1 MRLRVMV
8 ETIGDEA
15 KQDHSSNLDEYDLS
29 LDVPIV
35 IRNGTR
41 SCMKHSIC
49 NYVSYENL
57 PPQFR
62 AFKASLDS
70 TTILKN
76 IHIAL
81 ECTEYKVDGTLDRH
95 KAELDAKGFT
105 QTYGLT
111 TLRLFLML
119 SSMVGCRHAD
129 TPIEFN
135 TKLGSLVDKFPID
148 KEKYQLLVGKLSTYL
163 TLTDIFYAAYT
174 DSNWAGSIVDR
185 KSTSGYC
192 IFVWDNLVTWRS
204 KKQEIVTRSIVEAE
218 YRTMSLG
225 ICEEIWLQKVLFDL
239 RWDYEVSMK
248 LFCDNKTAINTAN
261 NLFQHNRTEHVEI
274 DRYFIKER
282 LDNGSICISYIP
294 SNQQIV
300 DILTK
305 GLLRQNFLQEAR
317 NAERT
322 AENFKNNNLVKIPR
336 VYWVPEMVFAFTSFG
351 FFEMRLDV
359 YSAMVDDI
367 EFMKQSGI
375 DPSKVAKALVEV
387 FAEMVFVHGF
397 LHGDPHPGNILVS
410 LDNLNGF
417 TLVLLDHG
425 IYKQLDAEFRLHYC
439 QLWKAMITLDTNKIL
454 QLGEWFGVP
463 KYSKYFPLIFTGR
476 SFDSTSALGMGMSNE
491 ERRNLKQEL
500 KLLKMEDI
508 SSFMESL
515 PSDFLAVLRTDGL
528 LRSITRK
535 LGVPQRLRILT
546 YAKFAL
552 HGSSPKLNPATDPI
566 VKVAYFRLKTSLSY
580 LHLRLFLVGAEA
592 LSSFQKFMNFTCS
605 LCRRYYHAMKSMQM
619 LSFP

>member
-1 MRLRVMV
+1 MTIFSFRRVATLCVLTAGTGLAFQASNSNSNSLDVEEKFRTTIHGFRRSSRAISTISLIVLDYKYSLYGVVANSEEYRLKLSEVHLRS
-8 ETIGDEA
+8 A
-15 KQDHSSNLDEYDLS
+15 KRLLKLCQVNKGFYVKAGQFAASLRQTPNEYSSILSSLQDQSLTPQAVPCPFKDIKDVIISNLGSDISTMFLS
-29 LDVPIV
+29 LDEQPIAAA
-35 IRNGTR
+35 
-41 SCMKHSIC
+41 SIAQ
-49 NYVSYENL
+49 VH
-57 PPQFR
+57 R
-62 AFKASLDS
+62 AILKSNQEVAIKVQYPGLMQHVKIDTTVMSFLSRTISWLFPDYRFEWLASEFEK
-70 TTILKN
+70 TIL
-76 IHIAL
+76 L
-81 ECTEYKVDGTLDRH
+81 
-95 KAELDAKGFT
+95 ELD
-105 QTYGLT
+105 
-111 TLRLFLML
+111 
-119 SSMVGCRHAD
+119 
-129 TPIEFN
+129 
-135 TKLGSLVDKFPID
+135 
-148 KEKYQLLVGKLSTYL
+148 
-163 TLTDIFYAAYT
+163 
-174 DSNWAGSIVDR
+174 
-185 KSTSGYC
+185 
-192 IFVWDNLVTWRS
+192 
-204 KKQEIVTRSIVEAE
+204 
-218 YRTMSLG
+218 
-225 ICEEIWLQKVLFDL
+225 
-239 RWDYEVSMK
+239 
-248 LFCDNKTAINTAN
+248 
-261 NLFQHNRTEHVEI
+261 
-274 DRYFIKER
+274 
-282 LDNGSICISYIP
+282 
-294 SNQQIV
+294 
-300 DILTK
+300 
-305 GLLRQNFLQEAR
+305 FLQEAR

-336 VYWVPEMVFAFTSFG
+336 VYWEFTTRQVLTMEFCEG
-351 FFEMRLDV
+351 HK
-359 YSAMVDDI
+359 VDDI

-425 IYKQLDAEFRLHYC
+425 IYKQLDEEFRLHYC

-552 HGSSPKLNPATDPI
+552 HGSSPKLNSATDPI

>member
-1 MRLRVMV
+1 MQHVKIDTTVMSFLSR
-8 ETIGDEA
+8 TISWLFPDYRFEW
-15 KQDHSSNLDEYDLS
+15 L
-29 LDVPIV
+29 
-35 IRNGTR
+35 
-41 SCMKHSIC
+41 
-49 NYVSYENL
+49 
-57 PPQFR
+57 
-62 AFKASLDS
+62 ASEFEK
-70 TTILKN
+70 TIL
-76 IHIAL
+76 L
-81 ECTEYKVDGTLDRH
+81 
-95 KAELDAKGFT
+95 ELD
-105 QTYGLT
+105 
-111 TLRLFLML
+111 
-119 SSMVGCRHAD
+119 
-129 TPIEFN
+129 
-135 TKLGSLVDKFPID
+135 
-148 KEKYQLLVGKLSTYL
+148 
-163 TLTDIFYAAYT
+163 
-174 DSNWAGSIVDR
+174 
-185 KSTSGYC
+185 
-192 IFVWDNLVTWRS
+192 
-204 KKQEIVTRSIVEAE
+204 
-218 YRTMSLG
+218 
-225 ICEEIWLQKVLFDL
+225 
-239 RWDYEVSMK
+239 
-248 LFCDNKTAINTAN
+248 
-261 NLFQHNRTEHVEI
+261 
-274 DRYFIKER
+274 
-282 LDNGSICISYIP
+282 
-294 SNQQIV
+294 
-300 DILTK
+300 
-305 GLLRQNFLQEAR
+305 FLQEAR

-336 VYWVPEMVFAFTSFG
+336 VYWEFTTRQVLTMEFCEG
-351 FFEMRLDV
+351 HK
-359 YSAMVDDI
+359 VDDI